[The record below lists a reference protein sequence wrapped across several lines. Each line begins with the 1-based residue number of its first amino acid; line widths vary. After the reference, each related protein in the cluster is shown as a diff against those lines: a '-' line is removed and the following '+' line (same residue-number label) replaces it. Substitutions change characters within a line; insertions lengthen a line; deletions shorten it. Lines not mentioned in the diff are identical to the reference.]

1 MEYFCHVKN
10 NNIYTNKELKFC
22 QAPSEMTD
30 KLTLVTI
37 RHTFK
42 DIDFQQLRD
51 YKYNKSTSN
60 AEAEEEAVR
69 LSHD

>member
-1 MEYFCHVKN
+1 MSKTTS
-10 NNIYTNKELKFC
+10 YTNKQLKFC

-30 KLTLVTI
+30 KLTFVTI
-37 RHTFK
+37 RHTFS
-42 DIDFQQLRD
+42 DIDFQLLRD

-69 LSHD
+69 LSND